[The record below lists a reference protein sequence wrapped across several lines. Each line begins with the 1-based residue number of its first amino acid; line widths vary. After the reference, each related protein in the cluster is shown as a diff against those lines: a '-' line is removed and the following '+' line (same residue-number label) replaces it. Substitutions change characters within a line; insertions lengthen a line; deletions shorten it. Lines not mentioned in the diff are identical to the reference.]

1 MNVIVIVLIGFIN
14 MELVR
19 VDIFRL
25 VFVFLGI
32 DEYIVFYR

>member
-14 MELVR
+14 MESVR